1 MLVNVQILIKAVLI
15 EMPEGEKTL
24 YIQAIDLAVIFY
36 HHTLA
41 KPNEIWNNS
50 ACRFSLLM
58 AQDWLQV

>member
-41 KPNEIWNNS
+41 KPNEI
-50 ACRFSLLM
+50 
-58 AQDWLQV
+58 